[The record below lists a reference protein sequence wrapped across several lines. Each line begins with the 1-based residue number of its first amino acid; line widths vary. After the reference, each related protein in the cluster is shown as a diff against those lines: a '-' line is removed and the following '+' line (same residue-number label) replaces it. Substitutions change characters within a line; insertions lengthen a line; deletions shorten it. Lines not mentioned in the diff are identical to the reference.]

1 MLSLLVG
8 TTTRAEMTFRGRKT
22 HLKITTLALLK
33 SAMLSALVGVALVPQ
48 HVISATAA
56 VVGGIHNAESVQT
69 LASASADA
77 RYALRWVLATQ
88 DNQDKSF
95 AIVDKK
101 NAQIMVFESRGQF
114 LGASTALL
122 GLSPGDTDVSD
133 IAHRQPTSLGT
144 TERSTPAG
152 RFLTE
157 HGRNLNGEAVVWL
170 DYAAKLAIHR
180 LRPAPAHERR
190 AERLASA
197 TPDDNRVSLGCVI
210 VPESFYDTVI
220 SPAFGRSRGVV
231 YVLPETRPV
240 QHMFNAMHAGLQ

>member
-1 MLSLLVG
+1 
-8 TTTRAEMTFRGRKT
+8 MTFRGRKT
-22 HLKITTLALLK
+22 HLKITTLAMLK
-33 SAMLSALVGVALVPQ
+33 SAMLNALLAVVLAPL
-48 HVISATAA
+48 HAISAPTSLA
-56 VVGGIHNAESVQT
+56 GGNLNAESVQT

-77 RYALRWVLATQ
+77 SYAVRWVLATQ
-88 DNQDKSF
+88 DNQGKSF

-101 NAQIMVFESRGQF
+101 NAQIFVFEGKGQ
-114 LGASTALL
+114 LIGASPALL

-133 IAHRQPTSLGT
+133 IAHRQPTSLST
-144 TERSTPAG
+144 AERSTPAG

-210 VPESFYDTVI
+210 VSESFYDTVI
-220 SPAFGRSRGVV
+220 SPAFGRIHGVV

-240 QHMFNAMHAGLQ
+240 QHMFNAMHASLQ